1 MAADIPNNEKSNL
14 IVIYLFIRGRK
25 LNISV
30 AFITQFYSS
39 VPKIISLSQIWI
51 N

>member
-1 MAADIPNNEKSNL
+1 MAADILNNEKNNL

-30 AFITQFYSS
+30 AFITQFYFF
-39 VPKIISLSQIWI
+39 VPKIFSLNQI
-51 N
+51 